1 MQQFK
6 KKNPDRDKRK
16 QPDKKKLKRTNSHKR
31 KLQLNFWQPRKQQL
45 IMQPQKLQQPIK
57 ENLKQEL
64 MLKHK
69 QEQLFLR
76 RHRLNLKDLLLKLLK
91 DKSEACYSNKLRQKK
106 RGKQDRLP
114 EKHVKLQHWLKNK
127 RKRPQ
132 LTKRRKPLT
141 RPNIKP
147 NWRKLLNKRDLHSK
161 RLTLRKTN

>member
-16 QPDKKKLKRTNSHKR
+16 QPDRKKLKRTNSHKR
-31 KLQLNFWQPRKQQL
+31 KLQLNFWQPSKQQL
-45 IMQPQKLQQPIK
+45 MLQPQKPQQPIK

-76 RHRLNLKDLLLKLLK
+76 RHRLTLKSLLLKLLK
-91 DKSEACYSNKLRQKK
+91 DKRRLCYSNKLRQRQ
-106 RGKQDRLP
+106 RGRKDRLP

-132 LTKRRKPLT
+132 PKKRR
-141 RPNIKP
+141 
-147 NWRKLLNKRDLHSK
+147 D
-161 RLTLRKTN
+161 